1 MYHLTDYFFSFV
13 TEKKMATKFSL
24 KKLQRRVAHLL
35 LPSRPHHQPIMAQE
49 RDASLISLESEL
61 PFSCCNWINDLT
73 TCSVQLSTEDYTL
86 EYDLATAQLSL
97 SSQCDL
103 GHHDDVTSSS
113 VQLSRDDY
121 STDDLHLSQL
131 TAISGSLQSQ
141 DSNSA
146 PLNSTRLNDPLD
158 CRPADLTCSDLTSMT
173 SSSRDV
179 PPPSQPTSPVAMT
192 MTRERKRN
200 IRKNLKRVG
209 LMLHHGRQD
218 HLTTLAVIW
227 SHSELLHFIFMN

>member
-24 KKLQRRVAHLL
+24 KKLQQRVAHLL

-49 RDASLISLESEL
+49 RDACLISLESEL
-61 PFSCCNWINDLT
+61 RFSCCNWINDLT

-131 TAISGSLQSQ
+131 TAISGSLRSQ

-146 PLNSTRLNDPLD
+146 PLNSTRLDDPLD

-173 SSSRDV
+173 SLPRDDVTSV

-200 IRKNLKRVG
+200 IRRNLKRVG

-218 HLTTLAVIW
+218 HLTTLAVI
-227 SHSELLHFIFMN
+227 

>member
-49 RDASLISLESEL
+49 RDACLISLESEL

-103 GHHDDVTSSS
+103 GHHNDLTSSS

-131 TAISGSLQSQ
+131 TAISGSLRSQ

-146 PLNSTRLNDPLD
+146 TLNSTRLDDPLD

-173 SSSRDV
+173 SLSRDDVTSV
-179 PPPSQPTSPVAMT
+179 PPPSQPTSPCCHDDD
-192 MTRERKRN
+192 TRKKKEYQK
-200 IRKNLKRVG
+200 KLKACGFNVTSR
-209 LMLHHGRQD
+209 
-218 HLTTLAVIW
+218 TTRPPDYTGCYMIT
-227 SHSELLHFIFMN
+227 